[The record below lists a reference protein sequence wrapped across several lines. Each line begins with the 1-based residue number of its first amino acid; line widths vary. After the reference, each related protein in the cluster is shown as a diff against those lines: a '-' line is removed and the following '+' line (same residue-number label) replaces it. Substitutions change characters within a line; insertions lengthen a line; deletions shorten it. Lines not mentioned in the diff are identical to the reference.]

1 MLYFGVVENAID
13 PEDTGR
19 VQVRVL
25 PYYREFAVE
34 DLPWAY
40 VLRSTDLGNT
50 FGRGLNQHN
59 LIEGSQVL
67 VEFLDPNMQQPIV
80 LGIVPRE
87 SDFAEMQSY
96 LTHTLKFLN
105 GSEITVDETPD
116 NEYIKITDTKKNYV
130 LLNNDGITIHV
141 GDSSRSIKLESANNI
156 NLEAKSDVNI
166 EVGGDTNI
174 STSGDTN
181 ISTSGDT
188 NIESSGSVNIES
200 SGSMNI
206 ESGGSLDIESSG
218 SANIKSTGTTTVEGS
233 KLTLRNITG
242 LGQLCALPKCLFTG
256 APHQIPS
263 SD

>member
-13 PEDTGR
+13 PDNVGR
-19 VQVRVL
+19 VQVRVY
-25 PYYREFAVE
+25 PYYRDFAVE

-105 GSEITVDETPD
+105 GSEITVDETPG
-116 NEYIKITDTKKNYV
+116 NESIKIIDVNQNYV
-130 LLNNDGITIHV
+130 LLNTEGIMIHSGKEGNKIV
-141 GDSSRSIKLESANNI
+141 VES
-156 NLEAKSDVNI
+156 EGDVNI
-166 EVGGDTNI
+166 TSKTNTTITAQGDTKI
-174 STSGDTN
+174 STKGDTSIN
-181 ISTSGDT
+181 TDSNTTISTKGNTSIKSDGNMT
-188 NIESSGSVNIES
+188 IKSSGNTEIE
-200 SGSMNI
+200 
-206 ESGGSLDIESSG
+206 
-218 SANIKSTGTTTVEGS
+218 AS
-233 KLTLRNITG
+233 KLSLKNI
-242 LGQLCALPKCLFTG
+242 LGPNKLCSLPACLFTG
-256 APHQIPS
+256 TPHQSPT